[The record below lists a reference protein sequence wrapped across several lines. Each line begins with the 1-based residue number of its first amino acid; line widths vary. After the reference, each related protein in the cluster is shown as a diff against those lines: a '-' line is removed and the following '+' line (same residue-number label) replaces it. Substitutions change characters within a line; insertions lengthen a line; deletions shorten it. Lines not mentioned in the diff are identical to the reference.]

1 MILIELQAVSIN
13 ILSDFLQSFLQL
25 SMQPT
30 KGGTVM
36 ARKPNIILILADDM
50 GYGDASC
57 YGGKHLQTPAID
69 SLASSGL
76 RFTDFHSNAP
86 VCSPTRAALLTGCY
100 QQRCGIEGVI
110 SAKNHRDKGL
120 PLNKVT
126 FADVLKNAGYKTA
139 VFGKWHLGYE
149 PRFNPRHQGFDEF
162 VGFVSGNIDYHSHID
177 QIGVE
182 DWWQDVE
189 LVPEGGYSTDLVT
202 SHGLSFIQR
211 HQDSPF
217 CLYLAHE
224 CPHYPYQGPNDPA
237 DRTVGNPKPI
247 LGRRQDQAA
256 AYKEMMESMD
266 TGIDQIVHK
275 INSLGLEQ
283 ETFIFFCSDNGPTG
297 PGSSGPLRG
306 KKGSLWEGGHRVPG
320 IAYWPSEIRPGTVT
334 NETVLTMDLLPTL
347 ASIAEAKLPA
357 NLKLDGFD
365 LLPLMTGGN
374 SLPERSLFWRFKNDC
389 VIRKGPWKL
398 MRGENPGLFHL
409 DDDMGETTNMIEQ
422 EPERVGGLEQEL
434 TNWSKKV
441 SLGIEQQS

>member
-1 MILIELQAVSIN
+1 
-13 ILSDFLQSFLQL
+13 
-25 SMQPT
+25 
-30 KGGTVM
+30 M

-50 GYGDASC
+50 GYGDAGC

-69 SLASSGL
+69 TLADRGL

-110 SAKNHRDKGL
+110 SAKNHRKKGL
-120 PLNKVT
+120 SLENVT
-126 FADVLKNAGYKTA
+126 FADLLKTADYRTA

-149 PRFNPRHQGFDEF
+149 PRFNPRYQGFDEF

-177 QIGVE
+177 QAGVE

-189 LVPEGGYSTDLVT
+189 LIPEEGYSTDLVT

-211 HQDSPF
+211 HKDKPF

-237 DRTVGNPKPI
+237 DRTVGKPEPI
-247 LGRRQDQAA
+247 LGRRKDRTA

-266 TGIDQIVHK
+266 TSIDRIVRK
-275 INSLGLEQ
+275 INSLDLEK

-297 PGSSGPLRG
+297 PGSSGPLKG

-320 IAYWPSEIRPGTVT
+320 IAYWPSKIRPGTVT
-334 NETVLTMDLLPTL
+334 NETALTMDLLPTL
-347 ASIAEAKLPA
+347 ASLAGLSPPTT
-357 NLKLDGFD
+357 LKLDGVD
-365 LLPLMTGGN
+365 LLPLMVGEKPL
-374 SLPERSLFWRFKNDC
+374 SERSLFWRFKNDC
-389 VIRKGPWKL
+389 AIRKGPWKL
-398 MRGENPGLFHL
+398 INGESQSLFHL
-409 DDDMGETTNMIEQ
+409 DDDIGETTNIIRKEQ
-422 EPERVGGLEQEL
+422 ERGKSLEQEL
-434 TNWSKKV
+434 MNWSRKISV
-441 SLGIEQQS
+441 GIERQS

>member
-1 MILIELQAVSIN
+1 METQVVSIYMSPKLRKN
-13 ILSDFLQSFLQL
+13 I
-25 SMQPT
+25 
-30 KGGTVM
+30 M

-50 GYGDASC
+50 GYGDAGC

-69 SLASSGL
+69 TLADRGL

-110 SAKNHRDKGL
+110 SAKNHREKGL
-120 PLNKVT
+120 SLENVT
-126 FADVLKNAGYKTA
+126 FADLLKTAGYRTA

-149 PRFNPRHQGFDEF
+149 PRFNPRYQGFDEF

-177 QIGVE
+177 QAGVE

-189 LVPEGGYSTDLVT
+189 LIPEEGYSTDLVT

-211 HQDSPF
+211 HKDKPF

-237 DRTVGNPKPI
+237 DRTVGKPEPI
-247 LGRRQDQAA
+247 LGRRKDRTA

-266 TGIDQIVHK
+266 TSIDRIVRK
-275 INSLGLEQ
+275 INSLDLEK

-297 PGSSGPLRG
+297 PGSSGPLKG

-320 IAYWPSEIRPGTVT
+320 IAYWPSKIRPGTVT
-334 NETVLTMDLLPTL
+334 NETALTMDLLPTL
-347 ASIAEAKLPA
+347 ASLAGLSPPTT
-357 NLKLDGFD
+357 LKLDGVD
-365 LLPLMTGGN
+365 LLPLMVGEQPL
-374 SLPERSLFWRFKNDC
+374 SERSLFWRFKNDC
-389 VIRKGPWKL
+389 AIRKGPWKL
-398 MRGENPGLFHL
+398 INGESQSLFHL
-409 DDDMGETTNMIEQ
+409 DDDISETTNIIRKEQ
-422 EPERVGGLEQEL
+422 ERGKSLKQEL
-434 TNWSKKV
+434 MNWSRKISV
-441 SLGIEQQS
+441 GIERQS

>member
-1 MILIELQAVSIN
+1 
-13 ILSDFLQSFLQL
+13 
-25 SMQPT
+25 
-30 KGGTVM
+30 M

-50 GYGDASC
+50 GYGDAGC

-69 SLASSGL
+69 TLADRGL

-110 SAKNHRDKGL
+110 SAKNHRKKGL
-120 PLNKVT
+120 SLENVT
-126 FADVLKNAGYKTA
+126 FADLLKTADYRTA

-149 PRFNPRHQGFDEF
+149 PRFNPRYQGFDEF

-177 QIGVE
+177 QAGVE

-189 LVPEGGYSTDLVT
+189 LIPEEGYSTDLVT

-211 HQDSPF
+211 HKDKPF

-237 DRTVGNPKPI
+237 DRTVGKPEPI
-247 LGRRQDQAA
+247 LGRRKDRTA

-266 TGIDQIVHK
+266 TSIDRIVRK
-275 INSLGLEQ
+275 INSLDLEK

-297 PGSSGPLRG
+297 PGSSGPLKG

-320 IAYWPSEIRPGTVT
+320 IAYWPSKIRPGTVT
-334 NETVLTMDLLPTL
+334 NETALTMDLLPTL
-347 ASIAEAKLPA
+347 ASLAGLSPPT
-357 NLKLDGFD
+357 NLKLDGVD
-365 LLPLMTGGN
+365 LLPLMVGEKPL
-374 SLPERSLFWRFKNDC
+374 SERSLFWRFKNDC
-389 VIRKGPWKL
+389 AIRKGPWKL
-398 MRGENPGLFHL
+398 ITGESQSLFHL
-409 DDDMGETTNMIEQ
+409 DDDIGETTNIIRKEQ
-422 EPERVGGLEQEL
+422 ERGKSLEQEL
-434 TNWSKKV
+434 MNWSRKISV
-441 SLGIEQQS
+441 GIERQS

>member
-1 MILIELQAVSIN
+1 METQVVSIYMSPKLRKN
-13 ILSDFLQSFLQL
+13 I
-25 SMQPT
+25 
-30 KGGTVM
+30 M

-50 GYGDASC
+50 GYGDAGC

-69 SLASSGL
+69 TLADRGL

-110 SAKNHRDKGL
+110 SAKNHRKKGL
-120 PLNKVT
+120 SLENVT
-126 FADVLKNAGYKTA
+126 FADLLKTADYRTA

-149 PRFNPRHQGFDEF
+149 PRFNPRYQGFDEF

-177 QIGVE
+177 QAGVE

-189 LVPEGGYSTDLVT
+189 LIPEEGYSTDLVT

-211 HQDSPF
+211 HKDKPF

-237 DRTVGNPKPI
+237 DRTVGKPEPI
-247 LGRRQDQAA
+247 LGRRKDRTA

-266 TGIDQIVHK
+266 TSIDRIVRK
-275 INSLGLEQ
+275 INSLGLEK

-297 PGSSGPLRG
+297 PGSNGPLKG

-320 IAYWPSEIRPGTVT
+320 IAYWPSKIRPGTVT
-334 NETVLTMDLLPTL
+334 NETALTMDLLPTL
-347 ASIAEAKLPA
+347 ASLAGLSPPTT
-357 NLKLDGFD
+357 LKLDGVD
-365 LLPLMTGGN
+365 LLPLMVGEQPL
-374 SLPERSLFWRFKNDC
+374 SERSLFWRFKNDC
-389 VIRKGPWKL
+389 AIRKGPWKL
-398 MRGENPGLFHL
+398 INGESQSLFHL
-409 DDDMGETTNMIEQ
+409 DDDIGETTNIIRKEQ
-422 EPERVGGLEQEL
+422 ERGKSLEQEL
-434 TNWSKKV
+434 MNWSRKISV
-441 SLGIEQQS
+441 GIERQS

>member
-1 MILIELQAVSIN
+1 METQVVSIYMSPKLRKN
-13 ILSDFLQSFLQL
+13 I
-25 SMQPT
+25 
-30 KGGTVM
+30 M

-50 GYGDASC
+50 GYGDAGC

-69 SLASSGL
+69 TLADRGL

-110 SAKNHRDKGL
+110 SAKNHREKGL
-120 PLNKVT
+120 SLENVT
-126 FADVLKNAGYKTA
+126 FADLLKTAGYRTA

-149 PRFNPRHQGFDEF
+149 PRFNPRYQGFDEF

-177 QIGVE
+177 QAGVE

-189 LVPEGGYSTDLVT
+189 LIPEEGYSTDLVT

-211 HQDSPF
+211 HKDKPF

-237 DRTVGNPKPI
+237 DRTVGKPEPI
-247 LGRRQDQAA
+247 LGRRKDRTA

-266 TGIDQIVHK
+266 TSIDRIVRK
-275 INSLGLEQ
+275 INSLDLEK

-297 PGSSGPLRG
+297 PGSSGPLKG

-320 IAYWPSEIRPGTVT
+320 IAYWPSKIRPGTVT
-334 NETVLTMDLLPTL
+334 NETALTMDLLPTL
-347 ASIAEAKLPA
+347 ASLAGLSPPTT
-357 NLKLDGFD
+357 LKLDGVD
-365 LLPLMTGGN
+365 LLPLMVGEKPL
-374 SLPERSLFWRFKNDC
+374 SEHSLFWRFKNDC
-389 VIRKGPWKL
+389 AIRKGPWKL
-398 MRGENPGLFHL
+398 INGESQSLFHL
-409 DDDMGETTNMIEQ
+409 DDDISETTNIIRKEQ
-422 EPERVGGLEQEL
+422 ERGKSLEQEL
-434 TNWSKKV
+434 MNWSRKISV
-441 SLGIEQQS
+441 GIERQS

>member
-1 MILIELQAVSIN
+1 METQVVSIYMSPKLRKN
-13 ILSDFLQSFLQL
+13 I
-25 SMQPT
+25 
-30 KGGTVM
+30 M

-50 GYGDASC
+50 GYGDAGC

-69 SLASSGL
+69 TLADRGL

-110 SAKNHRDKGL
+110 SAKNHREKGL
-120 PLNKVT
+120 SLENVT
-126 FADVLKNAGYKTA
+126 FADLLKTAGYRTA

-149 PRFNPRHQGFDEF
+149 PRFNPRYQGFDEF

-177 QIGVE
+177 QAGVE

-189 LVPEGGYSTDLVT
+189 LIPEEGYSTDLVT

-211 HQDSPF
+211 HKDKPF

-237 DRTVGNPKPI
+237 DRTVGKPEPI
-247 LGRRQDQAA
+247 LGRRKDRTA

-266 TGIDQIVHK
+266 TSIDRIVRK
-275 INSLGLEQ
+275 INSLDLEK

-297 PGSSGPLRG
+297 PGSSGPLKG

-320 IAYWPSEIRPGTVT
+320 IAYWPSKIRPGTVT
-334 NETVLTMDLLPTL
+334 NETALTMDLLPTL
-347 ASIAEAKLPA
+347 ASLAGLSPPTT
-357 NLKLDGFD
+357 LKLDGVD
-365 LLPLMTGGN
+365 LLPLMVGEKPL
-374 SLPERSLFWRFKNDC
+374 SERSLFWRFKNDC
-389 VIRKGPWKL
+389 AIRKGPWKL
-398 MRGENPGLFHL
+398 INGESQSLFHL
-409 DDDMGETTNMIEQ
+409 DDDISETTNIIRKEQ
-422 EPERVGGLEQEL
+422 ERGKSLEQEL
-434 TNWSKKV
+434 MNWSRKISV
-441 SLGIEQQS
+441 GIERQS

>member
-1 MILIELQAVSIN
+1 METQVVSIYMSPKLRKN
-13 ILSDFLQSFLQL
+13 I
-25 SMQPT
+25 
-30 KGGTVM
+30 M

-50 GYGDASC
+50 GYGDAGC

-69 SLASSGL
+69 TLADRGL

-110 SAKNHRDKGL
+110 SAKNHRKKGL
-120 PLNKVT
+120 SLENVT
-126 FADVLKNAGYKTA
+126 FADLLKTADYRTA

-149 PRFNPRHQGFDEF
+149 PRFNPRYQGFDEF

-177 QIGVE
+177 QAGVE

-189 LVPEGGYSTDLVT
+189 LIPEEGYSTDLVT

-211 HQDSPF
+211 HKDKPF

-237 DRTVGNPKPI
+237 DRTVGKPEPI
-247 LGRRQDQAA
+247 LGRRKDRTA

-266 TGIDQIVHK
+266 TSIDRIVRK
-275 INSLGLEQ
+275 INSLDLEK

-297 PGSSGPLRG
+297 PGSSGPLKG

-320 IAYWPSEIRPGTVT
+320 IAYWPSKIRPGTVT
-334 NETVLTMDLLPTL
+334 NETALTMDLLPTL
-347 ASIAEAKLPA
+347 ASLAGLSPPTT
-357 NLKLDGFD
+357 LKLDGVD
-365 LLPLMTGGN
+365 LLPLMVGEKPL
-374 SLPERSLFWRFKNDC
+374 SERSLFWRFKNDC
-389 VIRKGPWKL
+389 AIRKGPWKL
-398 MRGENPGLFHL
+398 INGESQSLFHL
-409 DDDMGETTNMIEQ
+409 DDDISETTNIIRKEQ
-422 EPERVGGLEQEL
+422 KQGKNLEQEL
-434 TNWSKKV
+434 MNWSRKISV
-441 SLGIEQQS
+441 GIERQS

>member
-1 MILIELQAVSIN
+1 
-13 ILSDFLQSFLQL
+13 
-25 SMQPT
+25 
-30 KGGTVM
+30 M

-50 GYGDASC
+50 GYGDAGC

-69 SLASSGL
+69 TLADRGL

-110 SAKNHRDKGL
+110 SAKNHREKGL
-120 PLNKVT
+120 SLENVT
-126 FADVLKNAGYKTA
+126 FADLLKTADYRTA

-149 PRFNPRHQGFDEF
+149 PRFNPRYQGFDEF

-177 QIGVE
+177 QAGVE

-189 LVPEGGYSTDLVT
+189 LIPEEGYSTDLVT

-211 HQDSPF
+211 HKDKPF

-237 DRTVGNPKPI
+237 DRTVGKPEPI
-247 LGRRQDQAA
+247 LGRRKDRTA

-266 TGIDQIVHK
+266 TSIDRIVRK
-275 INSLGLEQ
+275 INSLDLEK

-297 PGSSGPLRG
+297 PGSSGPLKG

-320 IAYWPSEIRPGTVT
+320 IAYWPSKIRPGTVT
-334 NETVLTMDLLPTL
+334 NETALTMDLLPTL
-347 ASIAEAKLPA
+347 ASLAGLSPPTT
-357 NLKLDGFD
+357 LKLDGVD
-365 LLPLMTGGN
+365 LLPLMVGEQPL
-374 SLPERSLFWRFKNDC
+374 SERSLFWRFKNDC
-389 VIRKGPWKL
+389 AIRKGPWKL
-398 MRGENPGLFHL
+398 INGESQSLFHL
-409 DDDMGETTNMIEQ
+409 DDDIGETTNIIRKEQ
-422 EPERVGGLEQEL
+422 ERGKSLEQEL
-434 TNWSKKV
+434 MNWSRKISV
-441 SLGIEQQS
+441 GIEQQS

>member
-1 MILIELQAVSIN
+1 METQVVSIYMSPKLRKN
-13 ILSDFLQSFLQL
+13 I
-25 SMQPT
+25 
-30 KGGTVM
+30 M

-50 GYGDASC
+50 GYGDAGC

-69 SLASSGL
+69 TLADRGL

-110 SAKNHRDKGL
+110 SAKNHREKGL
-120 PLNKVT
+120 SLENVT
-126 FADVLKNAGYKTA
+126 FADLLKTAGYRTA

-149 PRFNPRHQGFDEF
+149 PRFNPRYQGFDEF

-177 QIGVE
+177 QAGVE

-189 LVPEGGYSTDLVT
+189 LIPEEGYSTDLVT

-211 HQDSPF
+211 HKDKPF

-237 DRTVGNPKPI
+237 DRTVGKPEPI
-247 LGRRQDQAA
+247 LGRRKDRTA

-266 TGIDQIVHK
+266 TSIDRIVRK
-275 INSLGLEQ
+275 INSLDLEK

-297 PGSSGPLRG
+297 PGSSGPLKG

-320 IAYWPSEIRPGTVT
+320 IAYWPSKIRPGTVT
-334 NETVLTMDLLPTL
+334 NETALTMDLLPTL
-347 ASIAEAKLPA
+347 ASLAGLSPPTT
-357 NLKLDGFD
+357 LKLDGVD
-365 LLPLMTGGN
+365 LLPLMVGEQPL
-374 SLPERSLFWRFKNDC
+374 SERSLFWRFKNDC
-389 VIRKGPWKL
+389 AIRKGPWKL
-398 MRGENPGLFHL
+398 INGESQSLFNL
-409 DDDMGETTNMIEQ
+409 DDDISETTNIIRKEQ
-422 EPERVGGLEQEL
+422 KQGKNLEQEL
-434 TNWSKKV
+434 MNWSRKISV
-441 SLGIEQQS
+441 GIERQS

>member
-1 MILIELQAVSIN
+1 
-13 ILSDFLQSFLQL
+13 
-25 SMQPT
+25 
-30 KGGTVM
+30 M

-50 GYGDASC
+50 GYGDAGC

-69 SLASSGL
+69 TLADRGL

-110 SAKNHRDKGL
+110 SAKNHRKKGL
-120 PLNKVT
+120 SLENVT
-126 FADVLKNAGYKTA
+126 FANLLKTADYRTA

-149 PRFNPRHQGFDEF
+149 PRFNPRYQGFDEF

-177 QIGVE
+177 QAGVE

-189 LVPEGGYSTDLVT
+189 LIPEEGYSTDLVT

-211 HQDSPF
+211 HKDKPF

-237 DRTVGNPKPI
+237 DRTVGKPEPI
-247 LGRRQDQAA
+247 LGRRKDRTA

-266 TGIDQIVHK
+266 TSIDRIVRK
-275 INSLGLEQ
+275 INSLGLEK

-297 PGSSGPLRG
+297 PGSNGPLKG

-320 IAYWPSEIRPGTVT
+320 IAYWPSKIRPGTVT
-334 NETVLTMDLLPTL
+334 NETALTMDLLPTL
-347 ASIAEAKLPA
+347 ASLAGLSPPTT
-357 NLKLDGFD
+357 LKLDGVD
-365 LLPLMTGGN
+365 LLPLMVGEQPL
-374 SLPERSLFWRFKNDC
+374 SERSLFWRFKNDC
-389 VIRKGPWKL
+389 AIRKGPWKL
-398 MRGENPGLFHL
+398 INGESQSLFHL
-409 DDDMGETTNMIEQ
+409 DDDIGETTNIIRKEQ
-422 EPERVGGLEQEL
+422 ERGKSLEQEL
-434 TNWSKKV
+434 MNWSRKISV
-441 SLGIEQQS
+441 GIERQS

>member
-1 MILIELQAVSIN
+1 METQVVSIYMSPKLREN
-13 ILSDFLQSFLQL
+13 I
-25 SMQPT
+25 
-30 KGGTVM
+30 M

-50 GYGDASC
+50 GYGDAGC

-69 SLASSGL
+69 TLADRGL

-110 SAKNHRDKGL
+110 SAKNHRKKGL
-120 PLNKVT
+120 SLENVT
-126 FADVLKNAGYKTA
+126 FANLLKTADYRTA

-149 PRFNPRHQGFDEF
+149 PRFNPRYQGFDEF

-177 QIGVE
+177 QAGVE

-189 LVPEGGYSTDLVT
+189 LIPEEGYSTDLVT

-211 HQDSPF
+211 YKDEPF

-237 DRTVGNPKPI
+237 DRTVGKPEPI
-247 LGRRQDQAA
+247 LGRRKDRTA

-266 TGIDQIVHK
+266 TSIDRIVRK
-275 INSLGLEQ
+275 INSLGLEK

-297 PGSSGPLRG
+297 PGSSGPLKG

-320 IAYWPSEIRPGTVT
+320 IAYWPSKIRPGTVT
-334 NETVLTMDLLPTL
+334 NETALTMDLLPTL
-347 ASIAEAKLPA
+347 ASLAGLSPPTT
-357 NLKLDGFD
+357 LKLDGVD
-365 LLPLMTGGN
+365 LLPLMVGEQPL
-374 SLPERSLFWRFKNDC
+374 SERSLFWRFKNDC
-389 VIRKGPWKL
+389 AIRKGPWKL
-398 MRGENPGLFHL
+398 INGESQSLFHL
-409 DDDMGETTNMIEQ
+409 DDDISETTNIIRKEQ
-422 EPERVGGLEQEL
+422 KQGKNLEQEL
-434 TNWSKKV
+434 MNWSRKISV
-441 SLGIEQQS
+441 GIERQS

>member
-1 MILIELQAVSIN
+1 
-13 ILSDFLQSFLQL
+13 
-25 SMQPT
+25 
-30 KGGTVM
+30 M

-50 GYGDASC
+50 GYGDAGC

-69 SLASSGL
+69 TLADRGL

-110 SAKNHRDKGL
+110 SAKNHRKKGL
-120 PLNKVT
+120 SLENVT
-126 FADVLKNAGYKTA
+126 FADLLKTADYRTA

-149 PRFNPRHQGFDEF
+149 PRFNPRYQGFDEF

-177 QIGVE
+177 QAGVE

-189 LVPEGGYSTDLVT
+189 LIPEEGYSTDLVT

-211 HQDSPF
+211 HKDKPF

-237 DRTVGNPKPI
+237 DRTVGKPEPI
-247 LGRRQDQAA
+247 LGRRKDRTA

-266 TGIDQIVHK
+266 TSIDRIVRK
-275 INSLGLEQ
+275 INSLDLEK

-297 PGSSGPLRG
+297 PGSSGPLKG

-320 IAYWPSEIRPGTVT
+320 IAYWPSKIRPGTVT
-334 NETVLTMDLLPTL
+334 NETALTMDLLPTL
-347 ASIAEAKLPA
+347 ASLAGLSPPTT
-357 NLKLDGFD
+357 LKLDGVD
-365 LLPLMTGGN
+365 LLPLMVGEQPL
-374 SLPERSLFWRFKNDC
+374 SERSLFWRFKNDC
-389 VIRKGPWKL
+389 AIRKGPWKL
-398 MRGENPGLFHL
+398 INGESQSLFHL
-409 DDDMGETTNMIEQ
+409 DDDIGETTNIIRKEQ
-422 EPERVGGLEQEL
+422 ERGKSLEQEL
-434 TNWSKKV
+434 MNWSRKISV
-441 SLGIEQQS
+441 GIERQS

>member
-1 MILIELQAVSIN
+1 METQVVSIYMSPKLRKN
-13 ILSDFLQSFLQL
+13 I
-25 SMQPT
+25 
-30 KGGTVM
+30 M

-50 GYGDASC
+50 GYGDAGC

-69 SLASSGL
+69 TLADRGL

-110 SAKNHRDKGL
+110 SAKNHREKGL
-120 PLNKVT
+120 SLENVT
-126 FADVLKNAGYKTA
+126 FADLLKTAGYRTA

-149 PRFNPRHQGFDEF
+149 PRFNPRYQGFDEF

-177 QIGVE
+177 QAGVE

-189 LVPEGGYSTDLVT
+189 LIPEEGYSTDLVT

-211 HQDSPF
+211 HKDKPF

-237 DRTVGNPKPI
+237 DRTVGKPEPI
-247 LGRRQDQAA
+247 LGRRKDRTA

-266 TGIDQIVHK
+266 TSIDRIVRK
-275 INSLGLEQ
+275 INSLDLEK

-297 PGSSGPLRG
+297 PGSSGPLKG

-320 IAYWPSEIRPGTVT
+320 IAYWPSKIRPGTVT
-334 NETVLTMDLLPTL
+334 NETALTMDLLPTL
-347 ASIAEAKLPA
+347 ASLAGLSPPTP
-357 NLKLDGFD
+357 LKLDGVD
-365 LLPLMTGGN
+365 LLPLMVGEKPL
-374 SLPERSLFWRFKNDC
+374 SERSLFWRFKNDC
-389 VIRKGPWKL
+389 AIRKGPWKL
-398 MRGENPGLFHL
+398 INGESQSLFHL
-409 DDDMGETTNMIEQ
+409 DDDISETTNIIRKEQ
-422 EPERVGGLEQEL
+422 ERGKSLEQEL
-434 TNWSKKV
+434 MNWSRKISV
-441 SLGIEQQS
+441 GIERQS

>member
-1 MILIELQAVSIN
+1 
-13 ILSDFLQSFLQL
+13 
-25 SMQPT
+25 
-30 KGGTVM
+30 M

-50 GYGDASC
+50 GYGDAGC

-69 SLASSGL
+69 TLADRGL

-110 SAKNHRDKGL
+110 SAKNHREKGL
-120 PLNKVT
+120 SLENVT
-126 FADVLKNAGYKTA
+126 FADLLKTAGYRTA

-149 PRFNPRHQGFDEF
+149 PRFNPRYQGFDEF

-177 QIGVE
+177 QAGVE

-189 LVPEGGYSTDLVT
+189 LIPEEGYSTDLVT

-211 HQDSPF
+211 HKDKPF

-237 DRTVGNPKPI
+237 DRTVGKPEPI
-247 LGRRQDQAA
+247 LGRRKDRTA

-266 TGIDQIVHK
+266 TSIDRIVRK
-275 INSLGLEQ
+275 INSLDLEK

-297 PGSSGPLRG
+297 PGSSGPLKG

-320 IAYWPSEIRPGTVT
+320 IAYWPSKIRPGTVT
-334 NETVLTMDLLPTL
+334 NETALTMGLLPTL
-347 ASIAEAKLPA
+347 ASLAGLSPPPT
-357 NLKLDGFD
+357 LKLDGVD
-365 LLPLMTGGN
+365 LLPLMVGEKPL
-374 SLPERSLFWRFKNDC
+374 SERSLFWRFKNDC
-389 VIRKGPWKL
+389 AIRKGPWKL
-398 MRGENPGLFHL
+398 INGESQSLFHL
-409 DDDMGETTNMIEQ
+409 DDDISETTNIIRKEQ
-422 EPERVGGLEQEL
+422 ERGKSLEQEL
-434 TNWSKKV
+434 MNWSRKISV
-441 SLGIEQQS
+441 GIERQS

>member
-1 MILIELQAVSIN
+1 METQVVSIYMSPKLRKN
-13 ILSDFLQSFLQL
+13 I
-25 SMQPT
+25 
-30 KGGTVM
+30 M

-50 GYGDASC
+50 GYGDAGC

-69 SLASSGL
+69 TLADRGL

-110 SAKNHRDKGL
+110 SAKNHREKGL
-120 PLNKVT
+120 SLENVT
-126 FADVLKNAGYKTA
+126 FADLLKTAGYRTA

-149 PRFNPRHQGFDEF
+149 PRFNPRYQGFDEF

-177 QIGVE
+177 QAGVE

-189 LVPEGGYSTDLVT
+189 LIPEEGYSTDLVT

-211 HQDSPF
+211 HKDKPF

-237 DRTVGNPKPI
+237 DRTVGKPEPI
-247 LGRRQDQAA
+247 LGRRKDRTA

-266 TGIDQIVHK
+266 TSIDRIVRK
-275 INSLGLEQ
+275 INSLDLEK

-297 PGSSGPLRG
+297 PGSSGPLKG

-320 IAYWPSEIRPGTVT
+320 IAYWPSKIRPGTVT
-334 NETVLTMDLLPTL
+334 NETALTMDLLPTL
-347 ASIAEAKLPA
+347 ASLAGLSPPTT
-357 NLKLDGFD
+357 LKLDGVD
-365 LLPLMTGGN
+365 LLPLMVGEKPL
-374 SLPERSLFWRFKNDC
+374 SERSLFWRFKNDC
-389 VIRKGPWKL
+389 AIRKGPWKL
-398 MRGENPGLFHL
+398 INGESQSLFHL
-409 DDDMGETTNMIEQ
+409 DDDISETTNIIRKEQ
-422 EPERVGGLEQEL
+422 ERGKSLEQKL
-434 TNWSKKV
+434 MDWSRKISV
-441 SLGIEQQS
+441 GIERQS

>member
-1 MILIELQAVSIN
+1 METQVVSIYMSPKLRKN
-13 ILSDFLQSFLQL
+13 I
-25 SMQPT
+25 
-30 KGGTVM
+30 M

-50 GYGDASC
+50 GYGDAGC

-69 SLASSGL
+69 TLADRGL

-110 SAKNHRDKGL
+110 SAKNHRKKGL
-120 PLNKVT
+120 SLENVT
-126 FADVLKNAGYKTA
+126 FANLLKTADYRTA

-149 PRFNPRHQGFDEF
+149 PRFNPRYQGFDEF

-177 QIGVE
+177 QAGVE

-189 LVPEGGYSTDLVT
+189 LIPEEGYSTDLVT

-211 HQDSPF
+211 HKDKPF

-237 DRTVGNPKPI
+237 DRTVGKPEPI
-247 LGRRQDQAA
+247 LGRRKDRTA

-266 TGIDQIVHK
+266 TSIDRIVRK
-275 INSLGLEQ
+275 INSLDLEK

-297 PGSSGPLRG
+297 PGSSGPLKG

-320 IAYWPSEIRPGTVT
+320 IAYWPSKIRPGTVT
-334 NETVLTMDLLPTL
+334 NETALTMDLLPTL
-347 ASIAEAKLPA
+347 ASLAGLSPPTT
-357 NLKLDGFD
+357 LKLDGVD
-365 LLPLMTGGN
+365 LLPLMVGEKPL
-374 SLPERSLFWRFKNDC
+374 SERSLFWRFKNDC
-389 VIRKGPWKL
+389 AIRKGPWKL
-398 MRGENPGLFHL
+398 INGESQSLFHL
-409 DDDMGETTNMIEQ
+409 DDDISETTNIIRKEQ
-422 EPERVGGLEQEL
+422 KQGKNLEQEL
-434 TNWSKKV
+434 MNWSRKISV
-441 SLGIEQQS
+441 GIERQS